1 MIFCARAT
9 RGLRKP
15 SLNARSGRSLSPHS
29 LRRERASLEGTFISF
44 DARSKGQPGRS
55 SIEGDT
61 VDEVR
66 QVGIL
71 LSYTDW
77 EAHEETARS

>member
-1 MIFCARAT
+1 MDAVRSVRAVE
-9 RGLRKP
+9 G
-15 SLNARSGRSLSPHS
+15 SLGH
-29 LRRERASLEGTFISF
+29 
-44 DARSKGQPGRS
+44 S
-55 SIEGDT
+55 SIEGNG

-77 EAHEETARS
+77 EAHEETARG